1 MSHDLNLC
9 FIHLPQCALFRRIK
23 GPNSGFVPS
32 RPQTRKTDANRSQ
45 CRRMPPKS
53 PKKCSVMMC
62 DVGCH
67 IQCGF
72 SKNSEGA
79 TIFGTPAESASEQWV
94 AHTHTQDSS
103 KTSPVELGWHE
114 PCSPHY
120 YLSKRSKNHGELF
133 VVFPKSSNNTKQ
145 TRYEIKHFFFPGGAQ
160 KACSD
165 AKKYNMCREP
175 KGKQKPGLSGFP
187 AWNKQHSYLYVEQQR
202 TAFQAGRNST

>member
-1 MSHDLNLC
+1 MSHDLNLY

-94 AHTHTQDSS
+94 AHTHTHSPTHTH
-103 KTSPVELGWHE
+103 KTVQKHVSRWAWMAWTMFTSLLPFQAFEKPWGTLCG
-114 PCSPHY
+114 
-120 YLSKRSKNHGELF
+120 LSKKF
-133 VVFPKSSNNTKQ
+133 
-145 TRYEIKHFFFPGGAQ
+145 
-160 KACSD
+160 
-165 AKKYNMCREP
+165 
-175 KGKQKPGLSGFP
+175 
-187 AWNKQHSYLYVEQQR
+187 KQHQ
-202 TAFQAGRNST
+202 TN

>member
-1 MSHDLNLC
+1 MSHDLNLY

-94 AHTHTQDSS
+94 AHTHTHSPTHTQDSS
-103 KTSPVELGWHE
+103 KTCLP
-114 PCSPHY
+114 
-120 YLSKRSKNHGELF
+120 LSLDGMNHVHLTTTFPSVRKTMGNSLWSFQKVQTTPNKLDTRS
-133 VVFPKSSNNTKQ
+133 NTF
-145 TRYEIKHFFFPGGAQ
+145 FFFPEEHRKPAVMQRSTICAGNQ
-160 KACSD
+160 K
-165 AKKYNMCREP
+165 
-175 KGKQKPGLSGFP
+175 G
-187 AWNKQHSYLYVEQQR
+187 NKNLV
-202 TAFQAGRNST
+202 